1 MRSGPQRRIRHLLA
15 AAARAGVAHYLALS
29 VVGTPRLQGSAYFR
43 AKQVQ
48 ERLVAQARVPHTLV
62 RATQFFEFMAN
73 IIPPGSGKDL
83 VHLSPARVQPV
94 VADVLADIAIRP
106 PSGGTVEV
114 AGPEPFRLSEL
125 VQWVMYSYQDD
136 RPVIADAAARY
147 YGAVLD
153 DAMLTPGD
161 AAVLGDTSFRDWL
174 DGYVSGAIHLPQVH
188 HPHPLAEP
196 AR

>member
-1 MRSGPQRRIRHLLA
+1 
-15 AAARAGVAHYLALS
+15 
-29 VVGTPRLQGSAYFR
+29 
-43 AKQVQ
+43 
-48 ERLVAQARVPHTLV
+48 
-62 RATQFFEFMAN
+62 
-73 IIPPGSGKDL
+73 DL

-94 VADVLADIAIRP
+94 AADDVADVLADIAIRP

-125 VQWVMYSYQDD
+125 VQCVMYSYQDD
-136 RPVIADAAARY
+136 WPVIADVAARY

-153 DAMLTPGD
+153 DATLTPSD
-161 AAVLGDTSFRDWL
+161 AAMLGATRFRDWI
-174 DGYVSGAIHLPQVH
+174 DGYVSGAIRLPQVH

>member
-1 MRSGPQRRIRHLLA
+1 
-15 AAARAGVAHYLALS
+15 VALS

-48 ERLVAQARVPHTLV
+48 ERLVAQARALHTLV

-94 VADVLADIAIRP
+94 AADDVADVLADIAIRP

-114 AGPEPFRLSEL
+114 AGPNPS
-125 VQWVMYSYQDD
+125 
-136 RPVIADAAARY
+136 A
-147 YGAVLD
+147 
-153 DAMLTPGD
+153 
-161 AAVLGDTSFRDWL
+161 
-174 DGYVSGAIHLPQVH
+174 
-188 HPHPLAEP
+188 
-196 AR
+196 